1 MAYYPKS
8 QIKSSLYTNGGIF
21 TTIPPNSFSEG
32 TLESSYVGYYYLT
45 SNGKA
50 FTGKNPKDP
59 TTVPLYLITLNS
71 PDNAANET
79 DIVLDIITS
88 DPEQNII
95 LSQYSQYPNSQSQR
109 KRSIPAFYL
118 TLPTE
123 QDKQNGY
130 FTRYFCKK
138 NNQLMYFEISQT
150 SYSKLKAQNST
161 IAYDLYS
168 GLSLQWAIKGDPQQV
183 ASINQSNVSRAS
195 SQNNWPSFIQYF
207 KNFTQYYVES

>member
-8 QIKSSLYTNGGIF
+8 QIKSSLYTNGGTF
-21 TTIPPNSFSEG
+21 TTNPLYSFDQR

-50 FTGKNPKDP
+50 YTGKNPKDP

-71 PDNAANET
+71 PEEAVNET
-79 DIVLDIITS
+79 NITLNTIS
-88 DPEQNII
+88 SNPEQSI
-95 LSQYSQYPNSQSQR
+95 LLNQYTQFPSSQSQR

-150 SYSKLKAQNST
+150 SYSKLKAQNPT

-168 GLSLQWAIKGDPQQV
+168 GLSLQWVIKGDLQQV
-183 ASINQSNVSRAS
+183 ASANQSNVNRAS

-207 KNFTQYYVES
+207 KNFAQYYVES

>member
-8 QIKSSLYTNGGIF
+8 QIKTNLYTNGGYF
-21 TTIPPNSFSEG
+21 STSPPPFINEG
-32 TLESSYVGYYYLT
+32 ALESSYVGYYYLT

-50 FTGKNPKDP
+50 YTGKNPKDP

-71 PDNAANET
+71 PDNSVSET
-79 DIVLDIITS
+79 DIVLSIITS
-88 DPEQNII
+88 DPEQNI
-95 LSQYSQYPNSQSQR
+95 LLAQYSQYPNSQSQR
-109 KRSIPAFYL
+109 KRTIPSFYV

-150 SYSKLKAQNST
+150 SYSKLKSQNPT

-168 GLSLQWAIKGDPQQV
+168 GLSLQWAIKGDFQQV
-183 ASINQSNVSRAS
+183 ASINQSNVNRAS
-195 SQNNWPSFIQYF
+195 SQNNWPGFIQFF

>member
-8 QIKSSLYTNGGIF
+8 QIKSSLYTNGGTF
-21 TTIPPNSFSEG
+21 TTNPLYSFDQR

-50 FTGKNPKDP
+50 YTGKNPKDP

-71 PDNAANET
+71 PEEAVNET
-79 DIVLDIITS
+79 NITLNTIS
-88 DPEQNII
+88 SNPEQSI
-95 LSQYSQYPNSQSQR
+95 LLNQYTQFPSSQSQR
-109 KRSIPAFYL
+109 KRSIPSFYL

-150 SYSKLKAQNST
+150 SYSKLKAQNPT

-168 GLSLQWAIKGDPQQV
+168 GLSLQWVIKGDLQQV
-183 ASINQSNVSRAS
+183 ASVNQSNVNRAS

-207 KNFTQYYVES
+207 KNFAQYYVES